1 MTFFSARFAITS
13 AGFLTV
19 AQARLALA
27 NRDLARQSGGA
38 FALRWNDIGH
48 PDPDACER
56 IRQDLRWLGIAWD
69 AEFHQSE
76 RAPLYAA
83 AIAGLQAANRL
94 YPCFENDDELRFKRE
109 RRARAGKPV
118 VYDRAMLKLTPAQ
131 RAAAEA
137 NGKRPY
143 WRFLLSDTEIT
154 WKDSYHGR
162 QQVKLP
168 GLSDPVLVSADGAVQ
183 PTLAGAID
191 DIDLG
196 IGLLARGADEVAN
209 SAIQYDIRAALGTNP
224 GRIALAHLPPLIDAD
239 KGKRARALEKLT
251 IRQLQH
257 DGIEAAALAA
267 YLTELS
273 APTNTAPRFDSTLL
287 LALNRQTL
295 ADIPFVDIAPR
306 LPAGATEAFWNAI
319 RGYIDL
325 SPEARVWWA
334 VTQGEI
340 VAPILENA
348 MDFLSIA
355 HDRMLPAPWNT
366 TTWPAWL
373 AALEIDAAHPNA
385 RLLYLALTGEEQGPP
400 MATLLPL
407 IARPRVERRLQ
418 ALSQNAE

>member
-1 MTFFSARFAITS
+1 MNFSARFAI
-13 AGFLTV
+13 APVGFLTV

-38 FALRWNDIGH
+38 FALRWDDIAHQNPG
-48 PDPDACER
+48 ASEK

-69 AEFHQSE
+69 AEFHQSA
-76 RAPLYAA
+76 RAELYATT
-83 AIAGLQAANRL
+83 IAKLQAENRL

-109 RRARAGKPV
+109 RRARQGKPV

-154 WKDSYHGR
+154 WKDSCHGR

-168 GLSDPVLVSADGAVQ
+168 TLSDPVLVSADGSVQ
-183 PTLAGAID
+183 NTLAGAID

-196 IGLLARGADEVAN
+196 IGLLARSADEVAN
-209 SAIQYDIRAALGTNP
+209 SAIQWDIRAALGTNP
-224 GRIALAHLPPLIDAD
+224 GRIALSHLLPLIDAT

-257 DGIEAAALAA
+257 DGIEAAALTA

-273 APTNTAPRFDSTLL
+273 APANTSPHFDSTQL
-287 LALNRQTL
+287 LALNRHIL
-295 ADIPFVDIAPR
+295 AERSYVEIAPR
-306 LPAGATEAFWNAI
+306 LPTGATEAFWNAI
-319 RGYIDL
+319 RGHIDL
-325 SPEARVWWA
+325 IPETRIWWA

-340 VAPILENA
+340 VAPILEDA
-348 MDFLSIA
+348 SDFLAVA
-355 HDRMLPAPWNT
+355 HANMPPEPWAT
-366 TTWPAWL
+366 TTWPNWL
-373 AALEIDAAHPNA
+373 TALKIDAAHPKTQE
-385 RLLYLALTGEEQGPP
+385 LYLALTGEEQGPP
-400 MATLLPL
+400 METLLPL
-407 IARPRVERRLQ
+407 ITRPRAERRLQ
-418 ALSQNAE
+418 AVSQHAE